1 MKGKS
6 KKDRGAGGKH
16 TKGKSAVATPEK
28 HELTV
33 VAIGASAGGI
43 EALTELITHLP
54 ADTGMAFVLIQ
65 HLDPNHHSILTEL
78 IARKTAMSVREVSD
92 GMSVGPNKIYV
103 IPPNS
108 TMSISGDFLHLAPR
122 VDSRGLHM
130 SVDQFM
136 RALAEQ
142 KGNHAVGIILSG
154 TGTDGTLGIAEIQAQ
169 GGVTFAQDEASAKY
183 YGMPRSAVASGSV
196 DYVLPPKQI
205 AAELARIALHPY
217 IGPSSPSEHSGSL
230 PVAND
235 GLGTIFQMLRRTT
248 GVDFTHYRQT
258 TILRRIQRRMVVHKL
273 DKIQDYVKYVHSNPA
288 ETKALYQDILINV
301 TSFFRNP
308 KVFDILRSTVFPAI
322 RKGQAPGRGIRVWT
336 PGCASG
342 EETYSVAIA
351 LLEFLGEQAYQI
363 PIQFFGTDVSD
374 LSITKARSG
383 LYPDNISGDVSPERL
398 RRFFTKTESGY
409 RVSKTIRDMCIF
421 AQHNVLNDP
430 PFSQMNLVCCRN
442 LLIYMEPVLQNRVIS
457 LFHYA
462 LQPGGYLLLG
472 TSEGLGST
480 TGLFAT
486 EDRTHKMFSKITAAA
501 GTQVS
506 FSLRPALERSNFG
519 AYRMPARHP
528 EAGWNYSEAQ
538 KEFDRRLLSQYTPA
552 TVFVN
557 EDMEIIH
564 TRGNVNRYLKLAPGR
579 ASLSL
584 LKMAREG
591 LSIELRNA
599 ISKAKKD
606 NTVVSKKN
614 LQIKN
619 GHGHGDI
626 GKDLSRL
633 ISFDVVPV
641 TLGNLEETYCMIVF
655 QDESP
660 ETSHGD
666 TGRRVRPDEKGIAI
680 SERAAKLEQE
690 LAATKEY
697 LQSVIETQ
705 EATNEELQSANEEI
719 LSSNEELQSTNEEM
733 ETAKEELQS
742 ANEELTTVNDEL
754 RSRNQEITTINNDLT
769 NLLSSID
776 IAVIMIGS
784 DLTIRRFTPK
794 AQNFL
799 GLIHADVGR
808 PLSNIS
814 PTIEIA
820 GLMSMVQQV
829 MADFRT
835 METELTDRNGVHYQ
849 FKVLPY
855 RTIENKID
863 GAVITIVDIA
873 PDKIDKSGK
882 SGKSAER
889 C

>member
-1 MKGKS
+1 MKGKA
-6 KKDRGAGGKH
+6 KKGRIRGKPAKAQ
-16 TKGKSAVATPEK
+16 TAVTSIEK
-28 HELTV
+28 RELTV

-78 IARKTAMSVREVSD
+78 LGRKTAMTVREVAD
-92 GMSVGPNKIYV
+92 GMRATANQIYV

-108 TMSISGDFLHLAPR
+108 TMSISGDVLHLIPR

-142 KGNHAVGIILSG
+142 KGNHAVGVILSG

-205 AAELARIALHPY
+205 AAELARIANHPY
-217 IGPSSPSEHSGSL
+217 VGPSSHREQSGSIEA
-230 PVAND
+230 PSV
-235 GLGTIFQMLRRTT
+235 GLSVIFQILRRIT

-273 DKIQDYVKYVHSNPA
+273 DKIEDYVKYVQSNPG

-308 KVFDILRSTVFPAI
+308 KVFDVLRSNVFPTMH
-322 RKGQAPGRGIRVWT
+322 KGQLSSRGIRVWT

-342 EETYSVAIA
+342 EETYSVVIA
-351 LLEFLGEQAYQI
+351 LLEFLGEQAYQV
-363 PIQFFGTDVSD
+363 PIQFFGTDVSE

-383 LYPDNISGDVSPERL
+383 LYPDNISSDVSPERL

-421 AQHNVLNDP
+421 AQHNVLSDP
-430 PFSQMNLVCCRN
+430 PFSQMNLICCRN

-462 LQPGGYLLLG
+462 LQPGGYLVLG
-472 TSEGLGST
+472 TSEGLGPS

-486 EDRTHKMFSKITAAA
+486 EDRSHKVFSKITAAA
-501 GTQVS
+501 RPQIT
-506 FSLRPALERSNFG
+506 FSLNPASERADFG
-519 AYRMPARHP
+519 PYRIPVKYP

-591 LSIELRNA
+591 LVIELRNA
-599 ISKAKKD
+599 ISKARKE
-606 NTVVSKKN
+606 NTAVSKKN
-614 LQIKN
+614 LQIKSGN
-619 GHGHGDI
+619 GDGDS
-626 GKDLSRL
+626 GKDLARL
-633 ISFDVVPV
+633 VGFDVVPV
-641 TLGNLEETYCMIVF
+641 TLGNLEEIYFMIIF

-660 ETSHGD
+660 ESSRTSAL
-666 TGRRVRPDEKGIAI
+666 RRVRPDEKGMEVA
-680 SERAAKLEQE
+680 ERAAKLEQE
-690 LAATKEY
+690 LAAAKEY

-794 AQNFL
+794 AQKFL

-808 PLSNIS
+808 ALSNIN

-835 METELTDRNGVHYQ
+835 METELTDRNGIHYQ

-855 RTIENKID
+855 RTLEHKID

-873 PDKIDKSGK
+873 PDKPAIAAKSH
-882 SGKSAER
+882 A
-889 C
+889 